1 MKTAW
6 RLACA
11 ILSFLPNMKFIRA
24 RQIHVIWIELEVE
37 MRRTIEN
44 LHIHTHTHTHNK
56 FEASRMQRFNK
67 EMDNYCGG
75 RQTTTNLQTHSDKL
89 VAILWTL
96 VGKIRF

>member
-1 MKTAW
+1 ME
-6 RLACA
+6 
-11 ILSFLPNMKFIRA
+11 FIRA
-24 RQIHVIWIELEVE
+24 RQIHVIRMELEME

-44 LHIHTHTHTHNK
+44 LSTHNK

-67 EMDNYCGG
+67 EVDNYCSG

-96 VGKIRF
+96 AGRVRF